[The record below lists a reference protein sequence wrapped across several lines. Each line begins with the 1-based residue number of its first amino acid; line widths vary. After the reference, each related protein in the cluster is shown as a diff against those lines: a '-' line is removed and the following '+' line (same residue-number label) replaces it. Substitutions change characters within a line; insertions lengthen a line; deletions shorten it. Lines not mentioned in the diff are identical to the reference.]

1 MKRLLHLTPG
11 MLAVILAFPLPVLP
25 AQSAVSD
32 QMEAWYAKA
41 RKRAPGTWGVVVASQ
56 SGEVLWSV
64 NAREP
69 LVPAS
74 TVKLLTTG
82 FARTIVGAEGRKA
95 TRVVGTGGVDPADG
109 TWKGSWAL
117 QLNGDPTLERPDVA
131 GPTLG
136 SLAGQLR
143 AIGVRRL
150 VGPLALTTEEGEATA
165 LYPTAWSPRHRGK
178 YYAPPVGP
186 ITLNENLIAFAISPG
201 TRAGQQPR
209 VTADMPSGIAR
220 LVTVEATTVAGSR
233 NRLSIRRRG
242 DGWVVQGS
250 IGTRA
255 AARRYTFVAH
265 DPTAVVEAT
274 WEEALARAGIEWHQV
289 AAIGPRDKQYSRVMA
304 EVVSP
309 VFDSVAHEINS
320 RSVNIGAELML
331 LWGGGPDR
339 PASRLEQH
347 VRDITGLRDGIR
359 LVDGSGLS
367 DNDRVAPL
375 VFTTY
380 LANFPRTPAGR
391 DFPLLLPMNGKGT
404 LRSLATGLPEP
415 GVVRAKTG
423 TLGNAS
429 TLVGYLGKSDGMLLV
444 AAMYNGGNTSSARQ
458 AQWELFRTL
467 GADGI
472 AIPSAAELDGDYT
485 LGGAPVGTER

>member
-1 MKRLLHLTPG
+1 MKRWLHLAPG
-11 MLAVILAFPLPVLP
+11 ILAAILAFPAPRLSGQ
-25 AQSAVSD
+25 ASVSD
-32 QMEAWYAKA
+32 QMEAWYATA
-41 RKRAPGTWGVVVASQ
+41 RQRAPGTWGVVVASQ

-64 NAREP
+64 NATQP

-82 FARTIVGAEGRKA
+82 FARTVVGAEARRP
-95 TRVVGTGGVDPADG
+95 TRVVGSGGVDPADG
-109 TWKGSWAL
+109 TWKGNWAL
-117 QLNGDPTLERPDVA
+117 ELNGDPTLERPDVA
-131 GPTLG
+131 GPTLQG
-136 SLAGQLR
+136 LADQLR
-143 AIGVRRL
+143 AIGVRTL
-150 VGPLALTTEEGEATA
+150 VGPLALTTEEGEPTAT
-165 LYPTAWSPRHRGK
+165 YPAAWSPRHRGK

-186 ITLNENLIAFAISPG
+186 VALNENLIAFAISPG
-201 TRAGQQPR
+201 ARAGAKP
-209 VTADMPSGIAR
+209 VITADMPRGIAS
-220 LVTVEATTVAGSR
+220 LVTIEATTVSGSR
-233 NRLSIRRRG
+233 NRLSLRRSG
-242 DGWVVQGS
+242 AGWVVRGT

-255 AARRYTFVAH
+255 AARRYSFVAH
-265 DPTAVVEAT
+265 DPTAVVAAT
-274 WEEALARAGIEWHQV
+274 WAAALEAAGIEWHRV
-289 AAIGPRDKQYSRVMA
+289 AAIGARDKRYTRVLA

-309 VFDSVAHEINS
+309 VFDSVAHEINT

-331 LWGGGPDR
+331 RWGGGPER

-347 VRDITGLRDGIR
+347 VREVTGLREGLR

-380 LANFPRTPAGR
+380 LANFPRTAAGR
-391 DFPLLLPMNGKGT
+391 DFPLLLPANGKGT
-404 LRSLATGLPEP
+404 LRSLANGLPEP

-444 AAMYNGGNTSSARQ
+444 AAMYNGGNTSRARQ

-467 GADGI
+467 GADGV
-472 AIPSAAELDGDYT
+472 AIPSSAELDHDAS
-485 LGGAPVGTER
+485 LGGPAVLSGR

>member
-1 MKRLLHLTPG
+1 MKRWLHLSPG
-11 MLAVILAFPLPVLP
+11 LLAATLAFPLTGLA
-25 AQSAVSD
+25 AQAVVSD
-32 QMEAWYAKA
+32 QMEAWYAEA
-41 RKRAPGTWGVVVASQ
+41 RRTAPGTWGVVVATQ

-64 NAREP
+64 NASEP

-82 FARTIVGAEGRKA
+82 FARTVVGAEARKA
-95 TRVVGTGGVDPADG
+95 TRVVGSGGVDPADG

-117 QLNGDPTLERPDVA
+117 ELNGDPTLERPDVA
-131 GPTLG
+131 GPTLQ
-136 SLAGQLR
+136 SLADQLR

-150 VGPLALTTEEGEATA
+150 VGPLALTTEEGQPTA
-165 LYPTAWSPRHRGK
+165 SYPTAWSPRHRGR

-186 ITLNENLIAFAISPG
+186 VALNENLIAFAVSPAAR
-201 TRAGQQPR
+201 TGQKP
-209 VTADMPSGIAR
+209 VLSADMPSGVAR
-220 LVTVEATTVAGSR
+220 LVTIEATTVAGSR
-233 NRLSIRRRG
+233 NRLGVRARG
-242 DGWVVQGS
+242 DGWVVTGT
-250 IGTRA
+250 IGVRA
-255 AARRYTFVAH
+255 SARRYTFVAH

-274 WEEALARAGIEWHQV
+274 WEAALERAGIEWHQV
-289 AAIGPRDKQYSRVMA
+289 ASIGPRDKRFTRVMA

-309 VFDSVAHEINS
+309 VFDSVAHEINT

-347 VRDITGLRDGIR
+347 VREVTGLRDGIR

-367 DNDRVAPL
+367 DNDRVAPV

-380 LANFPRTPAGR
+380 LANFPRTAAGR

-404 LRSLATGLPEP
+404 LRSLANGLPEP

-429 TLVGYLGKSDGMLLV
+429 TLVGYLGKPDGMLLV
-444 AAMYNGGNTSSARQ
+444 AAMYNGGHTSSARQ

-467 GADGI
+467 GADGV
-472 AIPSAAELDGDYT
+472 AIPSSAELDGDYS
-485 LGGAPVGTER
+485 LGGAPVGIGR